1 MSRHHVPASS
11 FSVFNPQYITNN
23 SDLGLII
30 LNKLLTSMATKK
42 GSPSTLNLP
51 QQNVITKRAINRQ
64 EYIVIRIMFNNL

>member
-11 FSVFNPQYITNN
+11 FSVFNPQYN

-64 EYIVIRIMFNNL
+64 EFIVIRIMFNNL